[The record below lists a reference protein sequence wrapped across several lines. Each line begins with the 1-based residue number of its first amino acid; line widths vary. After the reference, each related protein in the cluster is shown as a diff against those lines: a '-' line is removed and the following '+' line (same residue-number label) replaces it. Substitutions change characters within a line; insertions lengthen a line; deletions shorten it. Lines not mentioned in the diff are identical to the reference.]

1 MIPATSQT
9 EVCATK
15 NMRRVPS
22 KHRNRLAPSQKE
34 KGAVGRLALLLLCG
48 LVLASGFVYAG
59 VQHFGALRL
68 GYETQKLRSDLDKA
82 QEEQKRLLMAREA
95 AVSPIRLEQAAR
107 QLGMQPM
114 MPAQIDPLRQRTEV
128 AEAKAAPALQRT
140 EAPNVKKVGNAPA
153 KVVALK
159 PQKPSSLASATSATS
174 AKPNASIEP
183 TSLKTQEKPKTK
195 KASSDQKKSR

>member
-1 MIPATSQT
+1 
-9 EVCATK
+9 
-15 NMRRVPS
+15 MRRVPS
-22 KHRNRLAPSQKE
+22 KHRNRLAPRQKE
-34 KGAVGRLALLLLCG
+34 QGALGRLGLLLLCG

-82 QEEQKRLLMAREA
+82 QEEQKRLLMARET

-114 MPAQIDPLRQRTEV
+114 MPAQIDPLRQRTGA
-128 AEAKAAPALQRT
+128 AEAKAAPALQRA
-140 EAPNVKKVGNAPA
+140 EALTVKRAPSAPA
-153 KVVALK
+153 KVALK
-159 PQKPSSLASATSATS
+159 PSKPSSLTIATSARPAAS
-174 AKPNASIEP
+174 VKPA
-183 TSLKTQEKPKTK
+183 TLKTQEKPKTN

>member
-1 MIPATSQT
+1 
-9 EVCATK
+9 
-15 NMRRVPS
+15 MRRVPS
-22 KHRNRLAPSQKE
+22 KLRNRVAPRQKE
-34 KGAVGRLALLLLCG
+34 QGALGRLALLLLCG

-68 GYETQKLRSDLDKA
+68 GYETQKLRGDLDKA
-82 QEEQKRLLMAREA
+82 QAEQKRLLMTREA

-114 MPAQIDPLRQRTEV
+114 MPAQIDPLRQRAEV
-128 AEAKAAPALQRT
+128 AEAKAASASQLIESPAM
-140 EAPNVKKVGNAPA
+140 KKAASAPA

-159 PQKPSSLASATSATS
+159 PQKPSSLTIPTS
-174 AKPNASIEP
+174 AKPTASVKP
-183 TSLKTQEKPKTK
+183 TSLRIQEKPKSN

>member
-1 MIPATSQT
+1 
-9 EVCATK
+9 
-15 NMRRVPS
+15 MRRVPS
-22 KHRNRLAPSQKE
+22 KHRNRLAPRQKE
-34 KGAVGRLALLLLCG
+34 QGAVGRLALLLLCG

-82 QEEQKRLLMAREA
+82 QEEQKRLLMARET

-114 MPAQIDPLRQRTEV
+114 MPAQIDPLRQRNKV

-140 EAPNVKKVGNAPA
+140 GAPTVKKAASTPEN
-153 KVVALK
+153 VVALK
-159 PQKPSSLASATSATS
+159 PSKPSSLPIAKSTASV
-174 AKPNASIEP
+174 KP
-183 TSLKTQEKPKTK
+183 TSLKIQEKPKPN

>member
-1 MIPATSQT
+1 
-9 EVCATK
+9 
-15 NMRRVPS
+15 MRRVPS
-22 KHRNRLAPSQKE
+22 KHRNRLAPRQKE
-34 KGAVGRLALLLLCG
+34 QGALGRLALLLLCG

-59 VQHFGALRL
+59 VQHIGALRL

-82 QEEQKRLLMAREA
+82 QEDQKRLMMARET

-128 AEAKAAPALQRT
+128 AQAKAAPALPRT
-140 EAPNVKKVGNAPA
+140 EAPTVKKAASASA

-159 PQKPSSLASATSATS
+159 PQKPSSLTIATS
-174 AKPNASIEP
+174 AKPTASVKQ
-183 TSLKTQEKPKTK
+183 TSLKIQEKPKTN
-195 KASSDQKKSR
+195 KASSDKKKSR

>member
-1 MIPATSQT
+1 
-9 EVCATK
+9 
-15 NMRRVPS
+15 MRRVPS
-22 KHRNRLAPSQKE
+22 KHRNRLAPRQKE
-34 KGAVGRLALLLLCG
+34 QGALGRLALLLLCG

-82 QEEQKRLLMAREA
+82 QEEQKRLLMARET

-128 AEAKAAPALQRT
+128 AQAKAAPALQRS
-140 EAPNVKKVGNAPA
+140 EAPTLKEVPTVKKAAPAPA

-159 PQKPSSLASATSATS
+159 PSKPSSLAIATSGTS
-174 AKPNASIEP
+174 AKPTASVKP
-183 TSLKTQEKPKTK
+183 TSLKIQEKPKTN
-195 KASSDQKKSR
+195 KASSDKKKSR

>member
-1 MIPATSQT
+1 
-9 EVCATK
+9 
-15 NMRRVPS
+15 MRRVPS
-22 KHRNRLAPSQKE
+22 KHRNRLAPRQKE
-34 KGAVGRLALLLLCG
+34 QGALGRLALLLLCG

-68 GYETQKLRSDLDKA
+68 GYETQKLRADLDKA

-95 AVSPIRLEQAAR
+95 AVSPVRLEQAAR

-140 EAPNVKKVGNAPA
+140 EAPVVKRAASAPA

-159 PQKPSSLASATSATS
+159 PSKPSSSPS
-174 AKPNASIEP
+174 AKPTASVNP
-183 TSLKTQEKPKTK
+183 TSLRIQEKPKPN
-195 KASSDQKKSR
+195 KASSGQKKSR

>member
-1 MIPATSQT
+1 
-9 EVCATK
+9 
-15 NMRRVPS
+15 MRRVPS
-22 KHRNRLAPSQKE
+22 KHRNRLAPRQKE
-34 KGAVGRLALLLLCG
+34 QGALGRLGLLLLCG

-82 QEEQKRLLMAREA
+82 QEEQKRLLMARET

-114 MPAQIDPLRQRTEV
+114 MPAQIDPLRQRTGA
-128 AEAKAAPALQRT
+128 AEAKAAPALPRT
-140 EAPNVKKVGNAPA
+140 EAPTIKKAANAPA
-153 KVVALK
+153 KVAAWK
-159 PQKPSSLASATSATS
+159 PSKPSSLTIATSARPAAS
-174 AKPNASIEP
+174 VKPA
-183 TSLKTQEKPKTK
+183 TLKTQEKPKTN

>member
-1 MIPATSQT
+1 
-9 EVCATK
+9 
-15 NMRRVPS
+15 MRRVPS
-22 KHRNRLAPSQKE
+22 KHRNRLAPRRKE

-82 QEEQKRLLMAREA
+82 QEDQKRLLMAREA
-95 AVSPIRLEQAAR
+95 AVSPVRLEQAAR

-128 AEAKAAPALQRT
+128 AESKAAPALQR
-140 EAPNVKKVGNAPA
+140 ARNRMR
-153 KVVALK
+153 
-159 PQKPSSLASATSATS
+159 Q
-174 AKPNASIEP
+174 
-183 TSLKTQEKPKTK
+183 
-195 KASSDQKKSR
+195 

>member
-1 MIPATSQT
+1 
-9 EVCATK
+9 
-15 NMRRVPS
+15 MRRVPS
-22 KHRNRLAPSQKE
+22 KHRNRLAPRQKE
-34 KGAVGRLALLLLCG
+34 QGALSRLALLLLCG

-68 GYETQKLRSDLDKA
+68 GYETEKLRGDLDKA
-82 QEEQKRLLMAREA
+82 QEEQKRLLMTREA

-114 MPAQIDPLRQRTEV
+114 MPAQIDPLRQR
-128 AEAKAAPALQRT
+128 AEMAQAKAAPASQLI
-140 EAPNVKKVGNAPA
+140 ESPALKKAASAPA

-159 PQKPSSLASATSATS
+159 PQKPSSLTIATS
-174 AKPNASIEP
+174 AKPTASVKP
-183 TSLKTQEKPKTK
+183 TSLRIQEKPKTN

>member
-1 MIPATSQT
+1 
-9 EVCATK
+9 
-15 NMRRVPS
+15 MRRVPS
-22 KHRNRLAPSQKE
+22 KHRNRLAPRQKE
-34 KGAVGRLALLLLCG
+34 PGALGRLGLLLLCG

-82 QEEQKRLLMAREA
+82 QEEQKRLLMARET

-114 MPAQIDPLRQRTEV
+114 MPAQIDPLRQR
-128 AEAKAAPALQRT
+128 AEAAKAAPALPRA
-140 EAPNVKKVGNAPA
+140 EAPTVKKAASAPA
-153 KVVALK
+153 KVAALK
-159 PQKPSSLASATSATS
+159 PSKPSSLTIATS
-174 AKPNASIEP
+174 AKPAASVKP
-183 TSLKTQEKPKTK
+183 ATLKTQEKPRTN

>member
-1 MIPATSQT
+1 
-9 EVCATK
+9 
-15 NMRRVPS
+15 MRRVPS
-22 KHRNRLAPSQKE
+22 KHRNRLAPRRKE
-34 KGAVGRLALLLLCG
+34 QGALGRLALLLLCG

-82 QEEQKRLLMAREA
+82 QEEQKRLLMARET

-128 AEAKAAPALQRT
+128 AEAKAAPALPRT
-140 EAPNVKKVGNAPA
+140 EARTLNEAPTVKKAASQPPKA
-153 KVVALK
+153 VALK
-159 PQKPSSLASATSATS
+159 PRKPSALTIATS
-174 AKPNASIEP
+174 AKPTASVKP
-183 TSLKTQEKPKTK
+183 TSLKIQEKPNTS
-195 KASSDQKKSR
+195 KASSDKKKSR